1 MFDLVLKLAENYQQK
16 QELALL
22 ELQNEMN
29 VKAEK
34 NTEQTFNLWR
44 SSIHDYKHKVLVIKH
59 WLDEGKI
66 EELKDLEKEIENIKI
81 RNARVELDTKWETC
95 WTRKICICV
104 LTYIEV
110 MLTPQMERMTPN
122 AA

>member
-1 MFDLVLKLAENYQQK
+1 MFDLILKLAENYQQK
-16 QELALL
+16 QELVLL
-22 ELQNEMN
+22 ELQNEMI

-66 EELKDLEKEIENIKI
+66 EELKDFIENESESLTQKVFYIKTGNEVVDAI
-81 RNARVELDTKWETC
+81 INTKNKIWQRKRNKLFC
-95 WTRKICICV
+95 
-104 LTYIEV
+104 
-110 MLTPQMERMTPN
+110 
-122 AA
+122 